1 VIQAVRRALI
11 IPAREDEETDLYR
24 RLLPALASLQCEASR
39 LAAGGNPFEE
49 VERNPYDLVIL
60 GYPLQRCELP
70 VLLKSIRWRESAC
83 RNAAVLL
90 LAERVAVPRVKP
102 LLNRGVNRVLP
113 DDATD
118 WELESVLGDVLK
130 VEPRLD
136 LSLPVKLELWLA
148 GKTERVVAQCDN
160 LSVSGML
167 IRGRWEV
174 EIGSPATFEL
184 TPPGQPSPI
193 RGTAEVVRPTLRERE
208 GLVGFGIQFVYFEGD
223 GQQRLASFINRQ
235 RTASSA
241 AASGSSR

>member
-1 VIQAVRRALI
+1 MAQAVRRALI
-11 IPAREDEETDLYR
+11 IPAREDGETDLYR
-24 RLLPALASLQCEASR
+24 RLLPALGNLECEASR
-39 LAAGGNPFEE
+39 LPGGVSPFQE
-49 VERNPYDLVIL
+49 VERTSYDLVIL

-70 VLLKSIRWRESAC
+70 ALLKSIRWRESSC
-83 RNAAVLL
+83 RNAAVLV
-90 LAERVAVPRVKP
+90 LAERIALSRVK
-102 LLNRGVNRVLP
+102 LLVNRGINRVLP

-118 WELESVLGDVLK
+118 WELESVLRDLLK

-160 LSVSGML
+160 LSASGML

-223 GQQRLASFINRQ
+223 GQQRLASFVNRQ
-235 RTASSA
+235 RAS
-241 AASGSSR
+241 ASGSAR